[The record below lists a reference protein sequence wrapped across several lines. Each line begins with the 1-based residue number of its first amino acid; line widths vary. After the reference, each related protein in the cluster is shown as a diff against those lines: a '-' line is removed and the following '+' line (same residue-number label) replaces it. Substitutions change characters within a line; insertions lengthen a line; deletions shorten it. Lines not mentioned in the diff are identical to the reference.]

1 MLPDGVQVNQKILKS
16 VGERVRGF
24 KYSLRCKYV
33 KEDTTKEAL
42 YNLEKSKRPSAVGDQ
57 MWVGLVDY
65 FFSQK
70 FQVSL
75 KTIVFIMSR
84 CRLFL
89 NCLADCLASPPL

>member
-1 MLPDGVQVNQKILKS
+1 MLSKCNYFKYLLELLFCQGKFLLPDRVQVNQKILKS

-33 KEDTTKEAL
+33 KEDATKEAL

-65 FFSQK
+65 FFSKK
-70 FQVSL
+70 FQVS
-75 KTIVFIMSR
+75 
-84 CRLFL
+84 
-89 NCLADCLASPPL
+89 

>member
-65 FFSQK
+65 FFSEK

-84 CRLFL
+84 CRMFRDALVKL
-89 NCLADCLASPPL
+89 YGLWYS